1 MSVSRSGR
9 WVYQSTRRGEL
20 SGIVERIRTSVF
32 DSSEQW
38 DQPNSGDVDDT
49 DEAPLNVE
57 HFAHANFPR

>member
-1 MSVSRSGR
+1 M
-9 WVYQSTRRGEL
+9 
-20 SGIVERIRTSVF
+20 F